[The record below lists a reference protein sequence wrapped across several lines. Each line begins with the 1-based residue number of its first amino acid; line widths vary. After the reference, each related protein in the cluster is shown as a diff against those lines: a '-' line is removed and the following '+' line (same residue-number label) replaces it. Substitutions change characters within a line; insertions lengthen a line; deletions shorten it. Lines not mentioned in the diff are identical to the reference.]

1 MTYDIYRLI
10 FIVGSIACAVM
21 FVVSV
26 ILFITLKIPNVIGD
40 LTGRNAKKA
49 IENIRKQ
56 NEASGGKAYKASAVN
71 LERGRLTDKNDS
83 VRKSTKTWNHKWFWG
98 SYRKNQHNEAGTA
111 GVCWNGYR

>member
-10 FIVGSIACAVM
+10 FIVGAIACAVM

-56 NEASGGKAYKASAVN
+56 NEV
-71 LERGRLTDKNDS
+71 
-83 VRKSTKTWNHKWFWG
+83 STKISPASSRSRSATK
-98 SYRKNQHNEAGTA
+98 
-111 GVCWNGYR
+111 